1 MITSFKQHQT
11 NKISYDIGDYVYSKL
26 FGGKFSKILNRTYT
40 HEWDPYTIIEY
51 YNDYTDEFETFK
63 IHQSDIERK
72 LTESEIEEY
81 LDFKKEYKLRK
92 EGEIYNL

>member
-1 MITSFKQHQT
+1 MKHMKYIKQFE

-26 FGGKFSKILNRTYT
+26 FGGKFSKILNRTFT
-40 HEWDPYTIIEY
+40 HTIIEY
-51 YNDYTDEFETFK
+51 YNDYTDEFGTFK
-63 IHQSDIERK
+63 IYQSDIERK

>member
-11 NKISYDIGDYVYSKL
+11 NTISYNIGDYVYSRL
-26 FGGKFSKILNRTYT
+26 FGGKFCKILNRTFT
-40 HEWDPYTIIEY
+40 HTIVEY
-51 YNDYTDEFETFK
+51 YNDSTDEFETFN
-63 IHQSDIERK
+63 IYQSDIERK